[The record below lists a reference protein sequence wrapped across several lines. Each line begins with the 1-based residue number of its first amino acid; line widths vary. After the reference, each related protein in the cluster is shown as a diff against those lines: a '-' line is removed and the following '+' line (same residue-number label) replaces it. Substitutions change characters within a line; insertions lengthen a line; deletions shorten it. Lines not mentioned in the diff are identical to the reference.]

1 MAESAMVTTVT
12 LNAAM
17 DRTLVVP
24 NFQLGRRHRASEGVT
39 LPGGRG
45 VVIARA
51 LKRLGRPVIAT
62 GLAGGLNGANI
73 VERLTA
79 EGILNDFVRIV
90 EPSRTSTAV
99 IDPITGQHTEIN
111 EHGPRV
117 NSDELDLL
125 SEKLRYLSRAS
136 QCVVI
141 AGSLPRDVP
150 TDTYQRIVRQLHGK
164 NVLAVVCTPD
174 DTDAL
179 SLSLAAEPHLTIV
192 EQREAEALVGHEVSS
207 DDEFILALDEM
218 GRRGGQYVVITT
230 EHGCFARMRNRQM
243 KSITYISA
251 EHEPV
256 EAVSELGS
264 TDVFSAACVAQMIDD
279 SAFVDCLTFGLAA
292 ALSNRGSL
300 GAGVFDRGTVQKL
313 QREIEIRELTPV
325 PADVD

>member
-17 DRTLVVP
+17 DRSLVVP
-24 NFQLGRRHRASEGVT
+24 NFQDGRRHRASESVT

-45 VVIARA
+45 VVIART

-62 GLAGGLNGANI
+62 GLIGGLNGANI

-99 IDPITGQHTEIN
+99 IDPVTGVHTEIN

-117 NSDELDLL
+117 NPEELDLL
-125 SEKLRYLSRAS
+125 MEKLRYLSRAS
-136 QCVVI
+136 KCVVI
-141 AGSLPRDVP
+141 AGSLPRDIAP
-150 TDTYQRIVRQLHGK
+150 DTYQRIVRQLQGRD
-164 NVLAVVCTPD
+164 VMAVVCTPD

-179 SLSLAAEPHLTIV
+179 SLALAAEPHLTIV

-207 DDEFILALDEM
+207 DDEFIIALDEM
-218 GRRGGQYVVITT
+218 GRRGGQYVVITN
-230 EHGCFARMRNRQM
+230 EHGCYARVRNRQL
-243 KSITYISA
+243 KSVTYISA
-251 EHEPV
+251 QHDPV

-264 TDVFSAACVAQMIDD
+264 TDVFSAACVAAMLDD
-279 SAFVDCLTFGLAA
+279 HPFIDCLTLGLATS
-292 ALSNRGSL
+292 LSNRGTL
-300 GAGVFDRGTVQKL
+300 GAGVFDRGAVPKL
-313 QREIEIRELTPV
+313 KREVTTRELQPV
-325 PADVD
+325 PVDAD